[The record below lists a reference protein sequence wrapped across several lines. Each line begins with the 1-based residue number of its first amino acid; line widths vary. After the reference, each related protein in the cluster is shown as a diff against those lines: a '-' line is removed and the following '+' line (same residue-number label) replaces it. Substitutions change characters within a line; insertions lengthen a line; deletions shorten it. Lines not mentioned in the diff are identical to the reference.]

1 MSQLFLV
8 TQFAVCSLS
17 TSFVADAIGNPYQRI
32 VWWIATRPYTLW
44 VIPTPRYAPTNAS
57 PKLGTCQVE
66 VEQLE
71 LDLELELAAIAAHRI
86 APQTLFAPT
95 CPCLA
100 AHYIRLLPRGKHIQS
115 RPVHLSLKLTK
126 SLSAYSNL
134 ARMCQL
140 PVINPIRT
148 AGNSNHQF
156 EDPSEPIYTDPS
168 LFERSR

>member
-1 MSQLFLV
+1 M
-8 TQFAVCSLS
+8 
-17 TSFVADAIGNPYQRI
+17 
-32 VWWIATRPYTLW
+32 
-44 VIPTPRYAPTNAS
+44 
-57 PKLGTCQVE
+57 E
-66 VEQLE
+66 MEQLA
-71 LDLELELAAIAAHRI
+71 LELELAAIAAHRI
-86 APQTLFAPT
+86 APRTLFAPT

-100 AHYIRLLPRGKHIQS
+100 AHYIRLLPQGKHSWS

-126 SLSAYSNL
+126 SVSTCSNL